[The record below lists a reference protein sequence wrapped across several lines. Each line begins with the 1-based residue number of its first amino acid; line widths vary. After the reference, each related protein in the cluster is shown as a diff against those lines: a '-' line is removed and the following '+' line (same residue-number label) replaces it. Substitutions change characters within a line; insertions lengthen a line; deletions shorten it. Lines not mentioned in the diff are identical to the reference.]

1 MINLRKSAVLAGV
14 AACALLLSACSLYKT
29 SSNGESTGTDTG
41 QQQSQGQTQQSQ
53 GQAAATVTFS
63 DSSVSPSTVTIKS
76 GESITW
82 TNSGS
87 KAVDV
92 ASAPHP
98 THTDNS
104 ELTNGQ
110 SVLSLAPGA
119 SSTVTLTKKG
129 TWGFHDHLNPSA
141 GGKVVV
147 Q

>member
-1 MINLRKSAVLAGV
+1 MIDFKKATILTAIASSALV
-14 AACALLLSACSLYKT
+14 LSACSLYKT
-29 SSNGESTGTDTG
+29 SSSGETTGTDTG
-41 QQQSQGQTQQSQ
+41 QQSQGQAQQQ

-63 DSSVSPSTVTIKS
+63 DNGVSESTVTIKS

-82 TNSGS
+82 VNSGS

-98 THTDNS
+98 IHTNNS

-110 SVLSLAPGA
+110 FVLSLAPGA

-129 TWGFHDHLNPSA
+129 TWGFHDHLNPSV